1 MSRLL
6 DQVDFVKDI
15 HADKPKA
22 TPSVGWV
29 HLPYHPT
36 ASTEITVCVSIQ
48 LITEFS

>member
-22 TPSVGWV
+22 TPPVGRV
-29 HLPYHPT
+29 HLPYHPYWKY
-36 ASTEITVCVSIQ
+36 SLCFNSIYHR
-48 LITEFS
+48 ISIG